1 MEANSLPRKSCDLCY
16 NRKIK
21 CDGQKPRCSNCIA
34 YDVECK
40 HTAPSRRSK
49 PKSQRNRNAADVDEI
64 KLLRSEVKHLRT
76 QLDQHTV
83 QQSKEQAAPLNSRQN
98 MATVEAGFAP
108 IEYEPTDDYES
119 TTPMGLP
126 PLEQAMSLLGV
137 FLTNFNSVLPLF
149 NDDALLRLF
158 GECYA
163 TLPQQRDPVEWAAIN
178 VVLALACQHM
188 PEDTSYPWGS
198 ARPRSYYIDKYLNQA
213 QSVVSTVML
222 GQIRLLNIQVLVGM
236 IMVLQTAHDV
246 TPALILISA
255 TIRLAHKISL
265 HNRAGSAHLDPVD
278 RIQHSRVFWLA
289 YILDKDI
296 SLRAGQPSLQLDDDV
311 DLDLPSDIPLDGD
324 NKGDTAGVIVTANG
338 NAKMNYFLMRV
349 HLANI
354 EGGVYDF
361 LYSTRSLKRSPE
373 ERSLAM
379 ESIATALEKWQESIP
394 PEFLADVVTSNTINN
409 PAMAGFFCVLHAA
422 SLACITHINRAHAWN
437 KQWLKGLRDHGRGTE
452 TLQLPPKWEQLVGQA
467 RAYALLFSETWSS
480 EAWFNWMTSCSYTSS
495 MVLMT
500 TNNLFHPQHENIQQ
514 DVHLVDAALI
524 WLNGAVKHIHQEE
537 TERLLALCSEVVRKV
552 QQKRAEALSE
562 EFSGGRFV
570 NFLEHA

>member
-49 PKSQRNRNAADVDEI
+49 PKSQRNRNAADLDEI
-64 KLLRSEVKHLRT
+64 KLLRSEIQHLRT
-76 QLDQHTV
+76 QLDQHTM
-83 QQSKEQAAPLNSRQN
+83 QQHKEQAAPPNSGQN
-98 MATVEAGFAP
+98 IPTAEVGATPV
-108 IEYEPTDDYES
+108 EYEPADDYES

-126 PLEQAMSLLGV
+126 PLEQAMSLLGI
-137 FLTNFNSVLPLF
+137 FLTNFNSILPLF

-178 VVLALACQHM
+178 VVLALASQHM
-188 PEDTSYPWGS
+188 PETTSHPCGS
-198 ARPRSYYIDKYLNQA
+198 SSPRSHHINRYLNQA

-222 GQIRLLNIQVLVGM
+222 GKIRLLNIQVLVGM

-246 TPALILISA
+246 TPALILMSA

-265 HNRAGSAHLDPVD
+265 HNRAGSAHLNPVD
-278 RIQHSRVFWLA
+278 KIQHARVFWLA
-289 YILDKDI
+289 YILDKDL

-311 DLDLPSDIPLDGD
+311 DIDLPSALPLEGD
-324 NKGDTAGVIVTANG
+324 NHGDNAGVIMTANG

-354 EGGVYDF
+354 EGGVYDY
-361 LYSTRSLKRSPE
+361 LYSTRSLKRTPE
-373 ERSLAM
+373 ERSLAI
-379 ESIATALEKWQESIP
+379 ESIADALEKWQASIP
-394 PEFLADVVTSNTINN
+394 PEFNADVVTSNTNNN
-409 PAMAGFFCVLHAA
+409 PAVAGFFCVLHAA
-422 SLACITHINRAHAWN
+422 SLACITHINRAHAWD
-437 KQWLKGLRDHGRGTE
+437 KQWLKSLRDHGRGTE
-452 TLQLPPKWEQLVGQA
+452 MLQLPPKWEPLVVQA
-467 RAYALLFSETWSS
+467 RAYALLFSETWSKD
-480 EAWFNWMTSCSYTSS
+480 AWFKWMTGCSYTSS

-500 TNNLFHPQHENIQQ
+500 TNNLCYPQHDNIQQ
-514 DVHLVDAALI
+514 DIHLVDAALR
-524 WLNGAVKHIHQEE
+524 WLDGEIKHVHEEE
-537 TERLLALCSEVVRKV
+537 TQRLLALCDEVVRKV
-552 QQKRAEALSE
+552 RQKRAEALSE
-562 EFSGGRFV
+562 EFGGGRFV
-570 NFLEHA
+570 NFLAHS